1 MDMTIFLI
9 AYAIVYVLWLIA
21 IFVMGEADKILQI
34 TFFYVFSPLFAIAVL
49 VITPIMIILSKE
61 TRRIA
66 KEKYNE

>member
-21 IFVMGEADKILQI
+21 IFVMGETDKILQI
-34 TFFYVFSPLFAIAVL
+34 TFFYVFSPLFAIAMM

>member
-9 AYAIVYVLWLIA
+9 AYGVVYVLWLIA
-21 IFVMGEADKILQI
+21 IFVMGDSDKILRI
-34 TFFYVFSPLFAIAVL
+34 TFFYVFSPLFAIAIM

-66 KEKYNE
+66 KEKYGE

>member
-21 IFVMGEADKILQI
+21 IFVMGDSDKILRI
-34 TFFYVFSPLFAIAVL
+34 TFFYVFYPLIAIAIIVF
-49 VITPIMIILSKE
+49 TPIMIILSKE

-66 KEKYNE
+66 KEKYGE

>member
-9 AYAIVYVLWLIA
+9 VYAIVYVLWLIA
-21 IFVMGEADKILQI
+21 IFVMGEADKILHI
-34 TFFYVFSPLFAIAVL
+34 TFFYVFSPLFAIGIM